1 MNGTWKVETISRMLS
16 RHEKMCVLP
25 HLGFKMP
32 CSHAFV
38 PKKETFLFLVI
49 QWQTVAINGPL
60 MITNDTK
67 CPQN

>member
-1 MNGTWKVETISRMLS
+1 MNGTWRVETISRMLS

-32 CSHAFV
+32 CSHALYQR
-38 PKKETFLFLVI
+38 KRLSYFLVI
-49 QWQTVAINGPL
+49 QWQTVAINGSL